1 MSFDFVSAY
10 LLRALRWLDRMR
22 LALMQ
27 ARKWLRRRFCWPEA
41 AQTCLRDAR
50 AFRSLAKQDLRC
62 WREAVVAAQEAVSGP
77 VACWR
82 EMPAFDWASLDDHS
96 LFDA

>member
-1 MSFDFVSAY
+1 MSFGFVSAY

-27 ARKWLRRRFCWPEA
+27 ARKWLRRRFCWPAA
-41 AQTCLRDAR
+41 AQMCLRDAR

-62 WREAVVAAQEAVSGP
+62 WRDCTVAAQEAVSGP
-77 VACWR
+77 VASWSEFPTCDL
-82 EMPAFDWASLDDHS
+82 EVLP
-96 LFDA
+96 